1 MEGLKVNLL
10 LPPDQSCHKH
20 EQKRNEDEPLIEK
33 QICAVND
40 MNEGEMREFEVENHK
55 MLVIKSNGEFSAIGH
70 LCAHLGAPLV
80 KGVLSNGKVRCPRH
94 GACFNIKTGDI
105 EEYPTLD
112 GVQSYQVKIQDNNVI
127 ISACAEALETNRR
140 TQLMLAPVSLSKRII
155 LIIGGGPAALV
166 CAETLRQQF
175 FKGRIIMAIKEIHL
189 PYDRSKL
196 SKSPNLGIKSLLLRQ
211 PEFFSTYGIEMMTNM
226 EVVSVN
232 PSKKRV
238 GFIDGTSQQYN
249 DLLLAP
255 GCVVFKYRPRKLYCP
270 GADLKN
276 IFSLSTPEEAR
287 KIDRFSKGKAIVIVG
302 ASFIGMEVAWY
313 LMHKAKSVTVIGKR
327 KVPFQDVLGIDI
339 GTAIMKLKSLVSN
352 LKSLTLQSLEAEN
365 VKFYMENTVIEFRGQ
380 NRLLGAVVLEDGVI
394 LAAQVCVVGIGVK
407 PATTFLQ
414 NSGIRTDVM
423 GQVIVNK
430 SMETNVTKVFAA
442 GDVTTFPL
450 PLRNDEAV
458 SIRHWQIAH
467 SHGHVAA
474 LNMLKKKASFHSVPY
489 FWSTMSKNSL
499 RYAGYGAG
507 SEEVIIHGN
516 LDELTFVAFYI
527 KGNNVIAAC
536 SMNSDPVVSQV
547 AEVLSLGKTISKEEA
562 SRADMPWTK
571 KI

>member
-1 MEGLKVNLL
+1 SLYQLYTVYTVKRVFD
-10 LPPDQSCHKH
+10 LP
-20 EQKRNEDEPLIEK
+20 
-33 QICAVND
+33 
-40 MNEGEMREFEVENHK
+40 
-55 MLVIKSNGEFSAIGH
+55 FS
-70 LCAHLGAPLV
+70 P
-80 KGVLSNGKVRCPRH
+80 GVLSNGRVRCPRH

-112 GVQSYQVKIQDNNVI
+112 GVQSYQVKIQDNKVI
-127 ISACAEALETNRR
+127 ISACAETLETSRR
-140 TQLMLAPVSLSKRII
+140 THLMLAPVSLSKRIV

-166 CAETLRQQF
+166 CAETLRQEF

-189 PYDRSKL
+189 PYDRTKL
-196 SKSPNLGIKSLLLRQ
+196 SKSPNLGIKNLLLRQ
-211 PEFFSTYGIEMMTNM
+211 PEFFATYGIEMMTNM

-232 PSKKRV
+232 PNKKRV
-238 GFIDGTSQQYN
+238 GFLDGTSQQYN

-255 GCVVFKYRPRKLYCP
+255 GCVPRKLHCP

-276 IFSLSTPEEAR
+276 IFSLNTPEEAR
-287 KIDRFSKGKAIVIVG
+287 KIDRLSKGKAIVIVG
-302 ASFIGMEVAWY
+302 ASFVGMEVAWY
-313 LMHKAKSVTVIGKR
+313 LISKAKSVTVIGRR
-327 KVPFQDVLGIDI
+327 KVPFQEVLGVDI
-339 GTAIMKLKSLVSN
+339 GTAIMK
-352 LKSLTLQSLEAEN
+352 SLEAEN

-414 NSGIRTDVM
+414 NSGIRMD
-423 GQVIVNK
+423 GNGRVIVNK
-430 SMETNVTKVFAA
+430 SMETNIAKVFAA

-450 PLRNDEAV
+450 PLRNDEVV

-474 LNMLKKKASFHSVPY
+474 LTMLKKKASFHSVPY

-527 KGNNVIAAC
+527 KDNNVIAAC
-536 SMNSDPVVSQV
+536 SLNSDPVVSQV

-562 SRADMPWTK
+562 SQADMPWTK